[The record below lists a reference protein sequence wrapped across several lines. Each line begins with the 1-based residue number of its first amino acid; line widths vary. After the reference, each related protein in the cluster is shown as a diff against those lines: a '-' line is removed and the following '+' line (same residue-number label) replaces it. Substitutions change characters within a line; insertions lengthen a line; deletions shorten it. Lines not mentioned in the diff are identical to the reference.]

1 VVRRKRHEVHRSGCV
16 ALIVCATIVRDAK
29 VLLVKHSCERKPDC
43 GDWLLPAGRAET
55 GESLEEALKREL
67 KEELGLTVK
76 IVRKLT
82 QHIDPYTKDKLVNF
96 LCTPLTLKTRISW
109 ELAEARWFSLDE
121 VKRMREIHPGLKEFL
136 ITGLD
141 SHFLYGYR

>member
-1 VVRRKRHEVHRSGCV
+1 M
-16 ALIVCATIVRDAK
+16 
-29 VLLVKHSCERKPDC
+29 
-43 GDWLLPAGRAET
+43 
-55 GESLEEALKREL
+55 EEALKREL